1 MFEINKI
8 YMDNASEYEKI
19 IISKSKIKKIDKE
32 ILPVCASPASNVSD
46 IDLFQNK
53 LNKQLNEKKKK
64 ITINKEG
71 CSTSINSNSL
81 PIKNKNELIQFNKL
95 LSESNGNL
103 KNEKTQSFINDKLA
117 VDKDRNLYG
126 VGRYVDHVYC
136 VFGKYQLKKSVIKV
150 TKPDPNIPISS
161 LDLLAIYTKAY
172 QYMYKQQEQWFDYK
186 KTRIN
191 ISNSPHGIYRYG
203 INDIHYNGLSTII
216 EFDTFLVCSFD
227 VDPIK

>member
-1 MFEINKI
+1 MFEINKV
-8 YMDNASEYEKI
+8 YMDNASEVEKQ

-32 ILPVCASPASNVSD
+32 VLPVCASPASNVSD
-46 IDLFQNK
+46 IDNFAYK
-53 LNKQLNEKKKK
+53 LNRQFNQTKSKIKK
-64 ITINKEG
+64 E
-71 CSTSINSNSL
+71 STVDTNSL
-81 PIKNKNELIQFNKL
+81 PIRNKNELVELNKL
-95 LSESNGNL
+95 LSETNGNL
-103 KNEKTQSFINDKLA
+103 NNQKTQSFINDKLK
-117 VDKDRNLYG
+117 VDKDKNLYG

-136 VFGKYQLKKSVIKV
+136 IFGKYQLKKSVIKV

-172 QYMYKQQEQWFDYK
+172 QHMYKEQEQWFDYK

>member
-8 YMDNASEYEKI
+8 YMDNASEDERK

-64 ITINKEG
+64 IKNQGIV
-71 CSTSINSNSL
+71 SIDSNSL
-81 PIKNKNELIQFNKL
+81 PIKNKNELIQLNKI

-103 KNEKTQSFINDKLA
+103 KNEKTESFINDKLI
-117 VDKDRNLYG
+117 VDKDKNLYG

-172 QYMYKQQEQWFDYK
+172 QYMYMEQKQWFDYK

>member
-8 YMDNASEYEKI
+8 YMDNASEEERK

-32 ILPVCASPASNVSD
+32 ILPVCASPASNVSN
-46 IDLFQNK
+46 IDNFQNK
-53 LNKQLNEKKKK
+53 LNKQLNEKKKIIK
-64 ITINKEG
+64 NGINN
-71 CSTSINSNSL
+71 SIDSNLL
-81 PIKNKNELIQFNKL
+81 PIKNKKEIIQFNEI

-103 KNEKTQSFINDKLA
+103 KTEKTQSFINDKLT
-117 VDKDRNLYG
+117 VNKDKNLYG
-126 VGRYVDHVYC
+126 VGRYVDHIYC
-136 VFGKYQLKKSVIKV
+136 IFGKYQLKRSVIKV

-172 QYMYKQQEQWFDYK
+172 QYMYKQQEQWFDFK
-186 KTRIN
+186 KTRID

-203 INDIHYNGLSTII
+203 INDIHYNGISTII
-216 EFDTFLVCSFD
+216 EFETFLVCSFD

>member
-8 YMDNASEYEKI
+8 YMDNASEDERK
-19 IISKSKIKKIDKE
+19 IISKSKIQKIDKE
-32 ILPVCASPASNVSD
+32 ILPVCASPASNVND
-46 IDLFQNK
+46 IDNFQNK

-64 ITINKEG
+64 INNQGIV
-71 CSTSINSNSL
+71 SIDSNSL

-103 KNEKTQSFINDKLA
+103 KNEKTESFINDKLI
-117 VDKDRNLYG
+117 VDKDKNLYG

-172 QYMYKQQEQWFDYK
+172 QYMYKEQKQWFDYK